1 MPESPESGAVDS
13 HANGMDIN
21 LHISRAYGPMVGQK
35 PATLELFSTIAG
47 LGPAPNPGTMLES
60 PGTMLEG
67 PCDPPPYPMFNYLFN
82 DKAGPWNSVH
92 PRSNDLRG
100 RDASFEI
107 SFATGGLMT
116 AMPGYRNP
124 VPSECDTIGP
134 GLLHSDSGYGGSNA
148 KQSVGIPS
156 QYGDPMDRS
165 AETQSI
171 ARALS
176 DVHLQPGLADAAWPH
191 YITPQAEA
199 TGIICPFCDENL
211 KTKAEL
217 Q

>member
-1 MPESPESGAVDS
+1 MSESSESGVVDS
-13 HANGMDIN
+13 HANGLDIN
-21 LHISRAYGPMVGQK
+21 LHMSRNYGPMVGQK
-35 PATLELFSTIAG
+35 PGTLDLFNAIAG
-47 LGPAPNPGTMLES
+47 LGPAPS
-60 PGTMLEG
+60 PGSMLEG
-67 PCDPPPYPMFNYLFN
+67 PCDPPPPYPMFNYLFN

-107 SFATGGLMT
+107 SYATGGLMT
-116 AMPGYRNP
+116 DVPGYRNT

-134 GLLHSDSGYGGSNA
+134 GLLQSDSGYGGSNA

-171 ARALS
+171 ARAMS
-176 DVHLQPGLADAAWPH
+176 DIHLQPGLVDATWPP
-191 YITPQAEA
+191 YITPQVEA
-199 TGIICPFCDENL
+199 TGIICPFCHENV